1 MQYTV
6 KCAFLLRSGA
16 LKRSFNEQR
25 RANLER
31 SIDTSSLIFSS
42 VLFSTSREMEIIKS
56 IKTWKKPLKRSKN
69 KGQAQNPASSSTNS
83 VSDSADNYC
92 YERRSQTSL
101 ESEHTNSGLYSP
113 AASRP
118 SSQPLYS
125 RPPIS
130 KPPAD
135 FLQPKLYQ
143 GKASIAKKV
152 VLCCYIQR
160 GKNFADTGFLLVCDI
175 LLLIFVKEML
185 LLPNTNNAPFCG
197 LPFISDMKLIL
208 GKSGKVRRYVILLI
222 KCQKM
227 LCNVSKSKQCLFH
240 IFLDF
245 YNGKKGLL

>member
-16 LKRSFNEQR
+16 LKRSLNEQR
-25 RANLER
+25 RVNLER
-31 SIDTSSLIFSS
+31 TADTSSLIFSS

-69 KGQAQNPASSSTNS
+69 KGQAQNAASSSTNS

-143 GKASIAKKV
+143 GKDSIAKKV

-185 LLPNTNNAPFCG
+185 LPNTNNAPFCG

-222 KCQKM
+222 KCVRKCYVM
-227 LCNVSKSKQCLFH
+227 LAKAKSAFLH